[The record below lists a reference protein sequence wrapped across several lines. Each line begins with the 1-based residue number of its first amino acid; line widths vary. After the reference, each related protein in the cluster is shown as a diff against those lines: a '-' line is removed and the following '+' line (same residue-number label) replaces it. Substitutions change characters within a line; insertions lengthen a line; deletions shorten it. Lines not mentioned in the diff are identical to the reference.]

1 MITINNRLQ
10 KENLYNLFAQITT
23 AIANPHRLELL
34 DLLVQIPRTVE
45 ELAREAHMSIYCSRL
60 RPASGSVCT
69 RPGFCLARPTPL
81 LLFCARNQTLRPA

>member
-34 DLLVQIPRTVE
+34 DLLVQAPRAVE
-45 ELAREAHMSIYCSRL
+45 ELAREAHMSIQGCPVLKSNRSK
-60 RPASGSVCT
+60 RVFF
-69 RPGFCLARPTPL
+69 R
-81 LLFCARNQTLRPA
+81 QD